1 MDEHLIKFLIGVIFI
16 ILTINTTMILD
27 ITSRSPYQ
35 NSTAGQ
41 GAGEPG
47 TSPILKS
54 PTTTTPPVTPLQVRA
69 PTPSATTIPLT
80 PSLKQADN
88 LITTYV
94 TIEIPVPQETE
105 PHTLLQPDVPHSSYE
120 DFVTIFTL
128 KDRTLT
134 QAIPNVSFNLVN
146 PPLIIEYT
154 VTPYNITDV
163 KYYEYKQMKTYY
175 SQNITVTRP
184 YEDTWFTVIV
194 RDKDTGTIVA
204 EDGFGKTRSMDQSKR
219 LAIQKSGN
227 FQLEFAGQFGNV
239 TLTMKVNKLGNIP

>member
-27 ITSRSPYQ
+27 IASRSPYQ

-47 TSPILKS
+47 TSLMLKS
-54 PTTTTPPVTPLQVRA
+54 PTTTTPPVTPPQVRA
-69 PTPSATTIPLT
+69 PTPSATIISPT

-94 TIEIPVPQETE
+94 TIETPTPQVTE
-105 PHTLLQPDVPHSSYE
+105 PHTLLQPDVPRSSYD
-120 DFVTIFTL
+120 DFVTIYSLTNQ
-128 KDRTLT
+128 TLT
-134 QAIPNVSFNLVN
+134 QSFPLVSFNLVN
-146 PPLIIEYT
+146 PPLIIEYE
-154 VTPYNITDV
+154 VTPFNITDI
-163 KYYEYKQMKTYY
+163 KYIEYKMKSTYY
-175 SQNITVTRP
+175 KQNITVTRP

-194 RDKDTGTIVA
+194 RNKDTGKIVA
-204 EDGFGKTRSMDQSKR
+204 EDGFGKTLSTEQSKR

-227 FQLEFAGQFGNV
+227 FQFEFAGQFGNI
-239 TLTMKVNKLGNIP
+239 TLTMKVDKLGNIP